1 MSEELTTD
9 TLVAGENVQPVNTDA
24 EAETHVDAKSDSVES
39 PKAPNVEIR
48 DGKTYVDGVRT
59 YSRDDTNRIASQAK
73 KDAESRILEDL
84 GVDSLDKV
92 KSVVTQLRNTD
103 VEGGESLNVASLRD
117 AVKKREQTV
126 EELRAE
132 LQAVKTDYA
141 LKEHIG
147 TLKDNMPASWN
158 GEQKSAV
165 VDLMKARN
173 MLHLDGESFAIR
185 NGEDYFTVDGET
197 PDYASAVKVVGQ
209 SLGLPFAKKGIDTFD
224 VDKQPRDSGSVK
236 ALDEARLKTDP
247 AYRSAFVRIRET
259 NRSISRGEIT
269 DAMVKQQ
276 MERGGLAPTSAR
288 MTR

>member
-73 KDAESRILEDL
+73 KDAESRILEEL

-92 KSVVTQLRNTD
+92 KSVVTQLRNTY
-103 VEGGESLNVASLRD
+103 VERGESLNVASLRD